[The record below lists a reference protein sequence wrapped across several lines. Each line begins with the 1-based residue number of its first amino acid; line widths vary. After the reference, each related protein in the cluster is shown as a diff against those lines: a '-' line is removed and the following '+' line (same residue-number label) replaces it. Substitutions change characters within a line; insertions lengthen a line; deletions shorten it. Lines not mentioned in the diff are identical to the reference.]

1 MWLVCGRETLRHVIV
16 INAYEINTI
25 TWSNDGWSIV
35 EMYGVFLAVE
45 WNARFMPYYD
55 TPCVVI

>member
-1 MWLVCGRETLRHVIV
+1 MGEKTLRHVIV